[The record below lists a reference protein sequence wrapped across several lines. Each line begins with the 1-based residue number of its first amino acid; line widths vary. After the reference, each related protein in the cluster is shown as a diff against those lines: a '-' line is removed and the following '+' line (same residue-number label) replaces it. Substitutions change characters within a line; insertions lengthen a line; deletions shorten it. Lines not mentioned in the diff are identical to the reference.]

1 MQVCNA
7 DCFEQYSAIY
17 VCLDHSSLPKN
28 CLFIMMQQQL
38 EVIHIETLNALRTIK
53 LAVALIT
60 NSNCD
65 YFLDEIH
72 KPILPGC
79 TDLWN

>member
-1 MQVCNA
+1 MQIALSSVQ
-7 DCFEQYSAIY
+7 QYLS
-17 VCLDHSSLPKN
+17 VWDHSSLPKN
-28 CLFIMMQQQL
+28 CLFILMQQQL
-38 EVIHIETLNALRTIK
+38 EVIHTETLNALKTIK

-60 NSNCD
+60 NSNCE

-72 KPILPGC
+72 KSILPGC